1 MKITRKS
8 LISGIERTLEIN
20 ITEEQFEKYLKGD
33 DLIQNL
39 MPELSANEREFI
51 ISGVTPEEWDQEF
64 ENEN

>member
-64 ENEN
+64 ENED